1 MKSSHC
7 ESRPI
12 SLPARSGRCVAAMI
26 DSAQIDLPIFTLD
39 RQGRILSSNA
49 ALHQQLVPLG
59 VKELAPLTP
68 LLDLP
73 IAAESKPTLR
83 EELEKALAGVPA
95 SASHACL
102 APDPTAIPPMSIP

>member
-1 MKSSHC
+1 MLPG
-7 ESRPI
+7 RRL
-12 SLPARSGRCVAAMI
+12 SLPPLRLELGDPGLRAPSRITVGLGLGLGCRLNRCN
-26 DSAQIDLPIFTLD
+26 L
-39 RQGRILSSNA
+39 G
-49 ALHQQLVPLG
+49 QQLVPLG

-102 APDPTAIPPMSIP
+102 APDPTAIPPMSMP